1 MCMDEERYFT
11 ILREVAVQ
19 RFGEETAEKIKPA
32 MEEMARSLAAVSEYP
47 VDTEETPAFYG

>member
-1 MCMDEERYFT
+1 MDEERYLML
-11 ILREVAVQ
+11 LREAAIQ